1 MNCPNCGSEVPPGKK
16 FCINCGAPVGEPTG
30 VMQQPPVQPTAAAAA
45 PPSGAP
51 APGPGKKKTAL
62 VTAIVVIA
70 LLVIGG
76 AAAGIIIWRVA
87 EGNKLVAEITSVDL
101 KRTDEKTVNLKDVPL
116 DTNLQIEVTYR
127 ARFKQGDK
135 GKLNIT
141 LVDGNSEEVRGN
153 TYTVKS
159 SGSQQTRADEFLM
172 SYSEGETFKA
182 TAELKVTRGK
192 ETRKDSESLEYYV
205 AAGKG
210 EEMQFDEAKAAATGK
225 LEEATN
231 AVKEISGMGINAS
244 DLAQLLTGSI
254 AKLQAATTVDEV
266 NPVIADADAVIKEC
280 ANRKAQFQ
288 AQQQQN
294 QARDTCRSNQA
305 ALRERLWAYYDEGGN
320 FPDSMSYLGNLPKC
334 PSGGTY
340 SYQADLST
348 DPPGLTVYCSV
359 HGAL

>member
-51 APGPGKKKTAL
+51 APGPGKKKTAM

-141 LVDGNSEEVRGN
+141 LVDGNGEEVRGN

-305 ALRERLWAYYDEGGN
+305 VLRERLWAYYDEGGN

>member
-1 MNCPNCGSEVPPGKK
+1 MNCPDCGSEVPPGKR
-16 FCINCGAPVGEPTG
+16 FCTSCGAPVAEPT
-30 VMQQPPVQPTAAAAA
+30 PPVTPVK
-45 PPSGAP
+45 GR
-51 APGPGKKKTAL
+51 KKTVL
-62 VTAIVVIA
+62 IVGIVVLA
-70 LLVIGG
+70 FLFVCG

-87 EGNKLVAEITSVDL
+87 EGNKLIAEITSVEL
-101 KRTDEKTVNLKDVPL
+101 KRADEKSLSLKDVPL
-116 DTNLQIEVTYR
+116 DTNLRIEVSYR
-127 ARFKQGDK
+127 ARFKEGDR
-135 GKLNIT
+135 GKLSIT
-141 LVDGNSEEVRGN
+141 LVDGNGEEVRAN
-153 TYTVKS
+153 TYDVKS
-159 SGSQQTRADEFLM
+159 SGSRQTKADKFFM
-172 SYSEGETFKA
+172 SYSEGETFKV
-182 TAELKVTRGK
+182 TAELKVTRDK
-192 ETRKDSESLEYYV
+192 VTRKDSQSLEYYV

-210 EEMQFDEAKAAATGK
+210 EEMQFDEAKAAATAR

-231 AVKEISGMGINAS
+231 AVKEISGMGINSS

-254 AKLQAATTVDEV
+254 DRLKAATTVDEV
-266 NPVIADADAVIKEC
+266 NPVVADADAVIKEC

-305 ALRERLWAYYDEGGN
+305 VLRQRLRAYYDEGGN

>member
-1 MNCPNCGSEVPPGKK
+1 MNCPDCGSEVPPGKK
-16 FCINCGAPVGEPTG
+16 FCVNCGAPVGEPTG
-30 VMQQPPVQPTAAAAA
+30 VMQQPPAA
-45 PPSGAP
+45 PVP
-51 APGPGKKKTAL
+51 PGTHGKGKNKT
-62 VTAIVVIA
+62 VMIVGIIVLAFFFIC
-70 LLVIGG
+70 G

-87 EGNKLVAEITSVDL
+87 EGNKVIAEITSVEL
-101 KRTDEKTVNLKDVPL
+101 KRTDEKVVSLKDVPL

-127 ARFKQGDK
+127 ARFKQGGK

-141 LVDGNSEEVRGN
+141 LVDGNGEEVRGN
-153 TYTVKS
+153 TYSVKS
-159 SGSQQTRADEFLM
+159 SGSQQTKADEFLM
-172 SYSEGETFKA
+172 SYSEGETFKV

-192 ETRKDSESLEYYV
+192 DTRKDSESLEYFV

-244 DLAQLLTGSI
+244 DLAQVLTGSI

-266 NPVIADADAVIKEC
+266 NPVFADADAVIKEC

-305 ALRERLWAYYDEGGN
+305 VLRERLRAYYDEGGN

-340 SYQADLST
+340 SYQADLSK